1 MQLSSNECPADGG
14 LERDDAG
21 AIACSVVLVLVGV
34 TLLSPSTL
42 LIVGVMGMRIGIFLA
57 VIRLIFFFSHS
68 KMPSFSI
75 EVIWAGLS
83 WRRQ

>member
-14 LERDDAG
+14 LERDDTG
-21 AIACSVVLVLVGV
+21 AIACSVVLVGV

-42 LIVGVMGMRIGIFLA
+42 LVAGVMGMRIGIFLA

-68 KMPSFSI
+68 KVPSFSI